1 MHLGALFGSKLS
13 VIYMR
18 NCIGAEKGG
27 GLSLNTNDQQMGS
40 AIRLSNKWIF
50 TLSCNIQRKV
60 NMLIKEDRIKLFR
73 FSRIS
78 ILKPNSW
85 N

>member
-1 MHLGALFGSKLS
+1 M
-13 VIYMR
+13 IYMR
-18 NCIGAEKGG
+18 DCTGAEKEG

-40 AIRLSNKWIF
+40 AIKLSNKWIF

-60 NMLIKEDRIKLFR
+60 IQNMLIKEDRIKLFQ

-78 ILKPNSW
+78 ILKPDSW